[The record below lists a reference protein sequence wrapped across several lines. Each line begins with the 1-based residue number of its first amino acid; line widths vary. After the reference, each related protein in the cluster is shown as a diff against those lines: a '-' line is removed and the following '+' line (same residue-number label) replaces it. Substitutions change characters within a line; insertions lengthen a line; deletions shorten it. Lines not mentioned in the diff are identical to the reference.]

1 MRKVS
6 WNFLNDYLKHFLFLA
21 SETHVTTNGL
31 VLTSQLYIL
40 TQTLY
45 RPSLGRLYTM
55 SYSPLETRIT
65 WTWIS
70 LGRVLASRP
79 PTGSMWQV
87 MSDKLGPGV
96 IQPLLS
102 LKMDIFVFT
111 LVIINNIDGK
121 YLVMMCSIMSHRSII
136 LRQSAKLLSE
146 KYKK

>member
-1 MRKVS
+1 MRKAS

-21 SETHVTTNGL
+21 SETQVTTKGL

-45 RPSLGRLYTM
+45 LPSLGRLYTM

-79 PTGSMWQV
+79 PTGSM
-87 MSDKLGPGV
+87 
-96 IQPLLS
+96 
-102 LKMDIFVFT
+102 
-111 LVIINNIDGK
+111 
-121 YLVMMCSIMSHRSII
+121 
-136 LRQSAKLLSE
+136 
-146 KYKK
+146 